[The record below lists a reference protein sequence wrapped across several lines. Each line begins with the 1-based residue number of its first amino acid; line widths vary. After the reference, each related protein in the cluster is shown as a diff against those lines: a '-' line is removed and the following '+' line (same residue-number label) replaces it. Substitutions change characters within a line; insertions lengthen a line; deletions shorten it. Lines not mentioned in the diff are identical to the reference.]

1 MKGAKK
7 LGISFASLGLL
18 MTLSACGSRSKE
30 DTSGKTNVEKSV
42 AIVTDTGGID
52 DKSFNQ
58 SAWEGLQE
66 WGKEH
71 DLRKGIGGYDYIQ
84 SSDASDYTN
93 NMNKAVQANF
103 HTIFGIGY
111 KLATAVQSAA
121 ALNPKTNF
129 VIIDGVVPDMK
140 NVASVTFADN
150 EAAYLAGIAAGYTT
164 KTNKVGFVG
173 GEEGEVIDRFQAG
186 FTAGVKQAAKQL
198 HKKISVDVQ
207 YAASFSSPDKGKA
220 IAANMYESGIDII
233 YHAAGGTGAGV
244 FQEAKS
250 LNQTNSDKKV
260 WVIGVDSDQSAEGE
274 YKTKSG
280 KKDNCTLT
288 STIKGVNQAVL
299 QISNDS
305 WNNKFPGGKVLT
317 FGLKGDG
324 VSITRGQM
332 SDAVWK
338 EVQSARQ
345 SVIDGKVKVPSKT
358 N

>member
-1 MKGAKK
+1 MKSTKKIGAT
-7 LGISFASLGLL
+7 LASLGLL
-18 MTLSACGSRSKE
+18 LTLSACGSRSKVE
-30 DTSGKTNVEKSV
+30 TSGNTDPAKSV

-52 DKSFNQ
+52 DRSFNQ
-58 SAWEGLQE
+58 SAWEGLQQ

-71 DLRKGIGGYDYIQ
+71 DLRKGIGGYEYIQ

-103 HTIFGIGY
+103 HTIFGVGY

-121 ALNPKTNF
+121 SLNPKTNF
-129 VIIDGVVPDMK
+129 VIIDGVVPNMK
-140 NVASVTFADN
+140 NVASATFADN

-164 KTNKVGFVG
+164 KTNKVGFIG

-198 HKKISVDVQ
+198 HKKIKVDVQ

-250 LNQTNSDKKV
+250 LNQSNPDKKV

-274 YKTKSG
+274 YKASNG
-280 KKDNCTLT
+280 KKECCTLT
-288 STIKGVNQAVL
+288 STIKGVNEAVL
-299 QISNDS
+299 QISNDA
-305 WNNKFPGGKVLT
+305 WNNHFPGGKVLS
-317 FGLKGDG
+317 FGLKDKG
-324 VSITRGQM
+324 VSITRGEM
-332 SDAVWK
+332 TETTWKAVQAAK
-338 EVQSARQ
+338 QA
-345 SVIDGKVKVPSKT
+345 VIDGKVSVPSKT
-358 N
+358 

>member
-1 MKGAKK
+1 MKSTKKIGAG
-7 LGISFASLGLL
+7 LASLGLL
-18 MTLSACGSRSKE
+18 LTLSACGSRSKVE
-30 DTSGKTNVEKSV
+30 TSGKTNPDKSV

-52 DKSFNQ
+52 DRSFNQ
-58 SAWEGLQE
+58 SAWEGLQQ

-71 DLRKGIGGYDYIQ
+71 DLRKGIGGYEYIQ

-121 ALNPKTNF
+121 SLNTKTNF
-129 VIIDGVVPDMK
+129 VIIDGVVPSMK
-140 NVASVTFADN
+140 NVASVIFADN

-164 KTNKVGFVG
+164 KNNKVGFLG

-198 HKKISVDVQ
+198 HKKITVDVK

-250 LNQTNSDKKV
+250 LNQANPKQKV

-274 YKTKSG
+274 YKASDG
-280 KKDNCTLT
+280 KKANCTLT
-288 STIKGVNQAVL
+288 STIKGVNEAVL
-299 QISNDS
+299 QISNDA
-305 WNNKFPGGKVLT
+305 WNNHFPGGKVLT
-317 FGLKGDG
+317 FGLKDHG
-324 VSITRGQM
+324 VSITRGEM
-332 SDAVWK
+332 TEATWKAVQAAK
-338 EVQSARQ
+338 QTV
-345 SVIDGKVKVPSKT
+345 VDGKVSVPSKT
-358 N
+358 